1 MSKIK
6 SFFKKHSKKIKKHS
20 KKIVVSAIACMTAI
34 VGCISSFAAETG
46 QAASSS
52 DLQSSFSTAISS
64 IQSDI
69 LGYIGLALPIG
80 LAIFGAIIA
89 IKKSISFVRGLIG
102 R

>member
-6 SFFKKHSKKIKKHS
+6 SFFKKHS

-34 VGCISSFAAETG
+34 VGCISSFAAEAG

-52 DLQSSFSTAISS
+52 DIQSSFSTAINS
-64 IQSDI
+64 IQSDVMGYLI
-69 LGYIGLALPIG
+69 LVVPIG
-80 LAIFGAIIA
+80 LGIFGAIIG
-89 IKKSISFVRGLIG
+89 IKKGISFVRGLIG

>member
-6 SFFKKHSKKIKKHS
+6 SFFKKHS

-34 VGCISSFAAETG
+34 VGCISSFAAEAG

-52 DLQSSFSTAISS
+52 DLQSSFSTGISS

-80 LAIFGAIIA
+80 LAIVGTIIA
-89 IKKSISFVRGLIG
+89 IKKGISFVRGLIG

>member
-6 SFFKKHSKKIKKHS
+6 SFFKKHS

-34 VGCISSFAAETG
+34 VGCISSFAAEAG

-52 DLQSSFSTAISS
+52 DLQSSFSTAINS

-89 IKKSISFVRGLIG
+89 IKKGITFVRGLIG